1 VSRQARRGAGPLL
14 VNMKAGEPPAPDEAG
29 KRFLK
34 VPINGL

>member
-1 VSRQARRGAGPLL
+1 
-14 VNMKAGEPPAPDEAG
+14 VNMKAGELPAPDESG